1 MHTAIIRL
9 QCGTLSVLVT
19 SHLRTLLWPVGL
31 FLLAATMFGIARY
44 ARHRDFYDFVVYRIA
59 AERALAAAPL
69 YRPDDGHYQ
78 FKYFPAFAVAAI
90 PLALIDQ
97 DIAIGAWFF
106 LSFGLLVA
114 FVRRS
119 VRALPGRRHGELTL
133 ALLTTLLLGRF
144 YVRELIFGQDNV
156 LFGLMLVLALT
167 AVQTQRV
174 ALAGALVALTV
185 FIKPNGVV
193 LLPWIAAVGG
203 VTAVAA
209 SIGGLTAG
217 FVFPIVRY
225 GWRGNLELLSG
236 WYTTVTST
244 TPENLMSLQNI
255 SLATMWAK
263 WIGPGTAGATLAVV
277 TGVALLVLVAWVWA
291 VRAHVSDPD
300 YLEVA
305 LLMLLIPLVSPQSWD
320 YVLLLGTPAVV
331 CLVDRLPD
339 VSWRWRFVIGS
350 ALVFMGFSFFDVV
363 RRTLYYGIQRAS
375 LMTVAALVLA
385 VGLVHLR
392 SRALA

>member
-1 MHTAIIRL
+1 L
-9 QCGTLSVLVT
+9 Q
-19 SHLRTLLWPVGL
+19 SHYRTLLWSAGL
-31 FLLAATMFGIARY
+31 FLLAATIFATARF
-44 ARHRDFYDFVVYRIA
+44 ARQRDFYDFVVYRIA
-59 AERALAAAPL
+59 ADRALAAAPL

-90 PLALIDQ
+90 PLAKIDQ
-97 DIAIGAWFF
+97 DFAIAVWFF

-119 VRALPGRRHGELTL
+119 VRALPERRHGELAL

-156 LFGLMLVLALT
+156 LFGLVLVLAL
-167 AVQTQRV
+167 AALQVRRV
-174 ALAGALVALTV
+174 ALAGALVAMTV

-193 LLPWIAAVGG
+193 FLPWIA
-203 VTAVAA
+203 VA
-209 SIGGLTAG
+209 GGLTAAAWSAAGLAAG
-217 FVFPIVRY
+217 FALPAIVY

-244 TPENLMSLQNI
+244 TGENLLSLQNI

-263 WIGPGTAGATLAVV
+263 WVGPGTAAAVLAL
-277 TGVALLVLVAWVWA
+277 TSGVALLALAAWVWT
-291 VRAHVSDPD
+291 VRGRVSSPD
-300 YLEVA
+300 YLEIA
-305 LLMLLIPLVSPQSWD
+305 LLMLLVPLVSPQSWD

-331 CLVDRLPD
+331 CLVDRLPE
-339 VSWRWRFVIGS
+339 VSRRWQFVIGA
-350 ALVFMGFSFFDVV
+350 ALVFTGFTFFDVV
-363 RRTLYYGIQRAS
+363 RRTLYYGIQRTS
-375 LMTVAALVLA
+375 LLTVAAIVLA
-385 VGLVHLR
+385 IGLVHLR

>member
-1 MHTAIIRL
+1 MFATAR
-9 QCGTLSVLVT
+9 
-19 SHLRTLLWPVGL
+19 
-31 FLLAATMFGIARY
+31 IARQ
-44 ARHRDFYDFVVYRIA
+44 RDFYDFVVYRIA
-59 AERALAAAPL
+59 AHLALAATPL
-69 YRPDDGHYQ
+69 YRPEDGHYQ

-97 DIAIGAWFF
+97 DTAIGAWFF

-119 VRALPGRRHGELTL
+119 VRALPGRRHGELAL

-167 AVQTQRV
+167 AVQAQRV

-185 FIKPNGVV
+185 FIKPNGVL
-193 LLPWIAAVGG
+193 LLPWVAAVGG
-203 VTAVAA
+203 VTAAAA
-209 SIGGLTAG
+209 SIGGLAAG
-217 FVFPIVRY
+217 FVLPIVRY
-225 GWRGNLELLSG
+225 GWRGNLELLSS

-263 WIGPGTAGATLAVV
+263 WIGPGTASAILAVV
-277 TGVALLVLVAWVWA
+277 TGVALLALVAWVWA
-291 VRAHVSDPD
+291 VRARVSDPD

-350 ALVFMGFSFFDVV
+350 ALAFTGFSFFDVV

-375 LMTVAALVLA
+375 LMSVAAMVLA